1 MISDTIVCPP
11 AYWQVIIANAK
22 MPTVN
27 TTAAMAYVNIQK
39 TRKYQEGWLFAL
51 LDWIGV

>member
-1 MISDTIVCPP
+1 
-11 AYWQVIIANAK
+11 

-27 TTAAMAYVNIQK
+27 TTASPKSPAMAYVTIQK
-39 TRKYQEGWLFAL
+39 TRKYREGCLFAL